1 MTNRILVWD
10 PPKRAF
16 HWLLAAAFVGTI
28 GGESKREKA
37 AKNKH
42 GGEHGTHHHG
52 DRHHRSHGDC
62 HADDNG

>member
-10 PPKRAF
+10 PPTRAF

-42 GGEHGTHHHG
+42 GGEHGTHHH
-52 DRHHRSHGDC
+52 
-62 HADDNG
+62 

>member
-42 GGEHGTHHHG
+42 GGEHGTHHH
-52 DRHHRSHGDC
+52 
-62 HADDNG
+62 